1 MSTSKAFTGQGT
13 IFNRGSSSVSEINS
27 ITGPGKSRD
36 TIDVTRL
43 EDTDGYRQF
52 IGGLRN
58 PGTVTLNMNYTPE
71 GYILLNGDF
80 ENDELVEYS
89 IQLPAGKGTFTFNGL
104 VTEVPVSIPIGDKVT
119 VDVTIQ
125 ISGAVAIS
133 DYGD

>member
-1 MSTSKAFTGQGT
+1 MSASAAFSGQGT
-13 IFNRGSSSVSEINS
+13 IFKRDGSPVSEINS

-52 IGGLRN
+52 IGGLCN

-71 GYILLNGDF
+71 GYALLNGDF
-80 ENDELVEYS
+80 ESDDLVEYS
-89 IQLPAGKGTFTFNGL
+89 IEMPDGKGTFTFNAL

-119 VDVTIQ
+119 VDVTLQ
-125 ISGAVAIS
+125 ISGPVTVGE
-133 DYGD
+133 YP

>member
-1 MSTSKAFTGQGT
+1 MTTSAAFSGQGT
-13 IFNRGSSSVSEINS
+13 IFKRAGSPVSEINS

-52 IGGLRN
+52 IGGLRD
-58 PGTVTLNMNYTPE
+58 PGTVTLNMNYTAA
-71 GYILLNGDF
+71 GYSLLNGDF
-80 ENDELVEYS
+80 EDDDLVEYS
-89 IQLPAGKGTFTFNGL
+89 IELPNGKGTFTFNGL

-125 ISGAVAIS
+125 ISGPVTVS
-133 DYGD
+133 EYP

>member
-1 MSTSKAFTGQGT
+1 MSDLSQAFSGQGT
-13 IFNRGSSSVSEINS
+13 IFKRAGSPVSEINS

-71 GYILLNGDF
+71 GYALLNGDF
-80 ENDELVEYS
+80 EEDDLVEYS
-89 IQLPAGKGTFTFNGL
+89 IELPNGKGTFTFNGL

-125 ISGAVAIS
+125 ISGPVEIGE
-133 DYGD
+133 YP

>member
-1 MSTSKAFTGQGT
+1 MSASAAFSGQGT
-13 IFNRGSSSVSEINS
+13 IFKRTSTPVSEINS

-58 PGTVTLNMNYTPE
+58 PGTVTLNMNYTAA
-71 GYILLNGDF
+71 GYALLNGDF
-80 ENDELVEYS
+80 ESDDLVEYS
-89 IQLPAGKGTFTFNGL
+89 IELPDGKGTFTFNGL

-125 ISGAVAIS
+125 ISGPVTVAE
-133 DYGD
+133 YP